1 MDGERKQT
9 EEQSGV
15 FTWERRRVEKEKE
28 GKEWPTYI
36 HETLHQHLLP
46 PDQLSMAASEP
57 AAREHEQEEDV
68 EAGAA
73 DSKENRE
80 QQTNGSDVGIDAAG
94 EVYESGTN
102 ELFQA
107 F

>member
-1 MDGERKQT
+1 
-9 EEQSGV
+9 
-15 FTWERRRVEKEKE
+15 
-28 GKEWPTYI
+28 
-36 HETLHQHLLP
+36 
-46 PDQLSMAASEP
+46 MAASEP
-57 AAREHEQEEDV
+57 AAREHEQEQDV

-80 QQTNGSDVGIDAAG
+80 RQTNGSDVGIDAAG

-107 F
+107 I

>member
-1 MDGERKQT
+1 MANVYPRNT
-9 EEQSGV
+9 A
-15 FTWERRRVEKEKE
+15 
-28 GKEWPTYI
+28 PTPA
-36 HETLHQHLLP
+36 P

-107 F
+107 I